1 MVSAFIKRMRSRKK
15 VKEKQMRGVFMKR
28 YSIVAAALF
37 FAFFTGCAGSK
48 TDEGAGE
55 MVDSSTM
62 TTKIKTKLLTD
73 KRVEG
78 LGINV
83 DTFEDTVQLSGF
95 VRSESERERAGLLAA
110 QVAGV
115 REVVNNL
122 EVKAE

>member
-1 MVSAFIKRMRSRKK
+1 
-15 VKEKQMRGVFMKR
+15 MKR